1 MRRAD
6 RRTASDD
13 HAINHPKAK
22 PSTPTTVSANELRQL
37 LMTVRADRDEAK
49 GQVLEKTR
57 EIEETQ
63 QLFQKQREKLESTL
77 VLYQES
83 QEQVTAYLALYTDEK
98 TRSSE
103 FEVKYN
109 EARQESENYLA
120 LYKQIE
126 QELKVERRSKA
137 GIKSW
142 ETRRKRENERLKQ
155 EIGQMA
161 LLLQESLGKKDQ
173 AIANLEE
180 MAARMDRIQNLVDS
194 VDGEVT
200 NNPVG
205 MLQKLQRIWTV
216 IKEILAE

>member
-13 HAINHPKAK
+13 HAAKHPKAK
-22 PSTPTTVSANELRQL
+22 PPLPAAVPANELRQL

-57 EIEETQ
+57 ELEETQ
-63 QLFQKQREKLESTL
+63 QLFQEQRERLESTL

-98 TRSSE
+98 ARSSE

-120 LYKQIE
+120 LYQQIE

-161 LLLQESLGKKDQ
+161 LLLQDSLGKKDQ
-173 AIANLEE
+173 AIATLEE

-194 VDGEVT
+194 VDGEGA

-205 MLQKLQRIWTV
+205 TLQKLQRIWTA
-216 IKEILAE
+216 IKEILSE

>member
-1 MRRAD
+1 
-6 RRTASDD
+6 
-13 HAINHPKAK
+13 
-22 PSTPTTVSANELRQL
+22 
-37 LMTVRADRDEAK
+37 
-49 GQVLEKTR
+49 
-57 EIEETQ
+57 
-63 QLFQKQREKLESTL
+63 LESTL